1 MVGVTATCVP
11 TYQGLS
17 AADLLRGT
25 SATATTGFPFDVP
38 GRLPFYRARNAIY
51 HLFRELVERNPR
63 LTVLAP
69 DYNSGNEVLAMHA
82 AGATVRY
89 CPIGRDLRLDPAEV
103 ERQCDRFA
111 PDVLYVIHYA
121 GWPQPMAALADL
133 CRRRRM
139 LLVEDCALAL
149 LSADG
154 DRPLGSFGDWA
165 VFCLYKTL
173 PLPNGAILVQN
184 IEDAATARA
193 LAAMP
198 LRSPGL
204 RPAVGRSA
212 ELMIL
217 HLRSRAD
224 RIGSLLH
231 RMKLGAGRAA
241 SALKVP
247 NANVGDI
254 GFEIADVDLAMS
266 AVSMRV
272 LDRMDFAAIR
282 ARRIANYRQLADRMR
297 GAATPVFADLP
308 AGVCPLFFPILVPD
322 KHEAAL
328 ALQARGVDALEFWN
342 DRVDLAGCEPGA
354 AERFFHPHV
363 LELPVHQDLTADH
376 LDHVARQVS
385 SLNLRMPDVADTVYA
400 A

>member
-1 MVGVTATCVP
+1 MFVP
-11 TYQGLS
+11 VYQGLTPLDFARPARS
-17 AADLLRGT
+17 HAGH
-25 SATATTGFPFDVP
+25 FPFDAP
-38 GRLPFYRARNAIY
+38 RRWYFYRARNAIY
-51 HLFRELVERNPR
+51 HLFRSLQSTRPA

-103 ERQCDRFA
+103 ERQCDRYT

-133 CRRRRM
+133 CRRRKM

-154 DRPLGSFGDWA
+154 DRPLGSVGDWA
-165 VFCLYKTL
+165 VYCLYKTL
-173 PLPNGAILVQN
+173 PVPNGSILVQN
-184 IEDAATARA
+184 VEDAATARA
-193 LAAMP
+193 IDAVP

-231 RMKLGAGRAA
+231 QMKLGVGRAA

-272 LDRMDFAAIR
+272 LNRMDFDDIR

-297 GAATPVFADLP
+297 GFVTPVFADLP
-308 AGVCPLFFPILVPD
+308 PGVCPLFFPILVPN

-342 DRVDLAGCEPGA
+342 DRVDLDGCEPGA

-376 LDHVARQVS
+376 IDHVARQVS